1 MEFDGNW
8 LRALALFFFI
18 SDYHLRSATD
28 KQQAGLVSV
37 KSSFFFSLKSRLHQ
51 LSVMS
56 CQESCSSKECIKAP
70 VPTLHFTS
78 QHDHCTT
85 GVLSLSVFHFSH
97 SSWQILN
104 HIKNILC
111 LLDGLVHLLWHIE
124 NYEIWPYSSSWTS
137 LAGGNVVIRSVIIGE
152 ALGSTEV

>member
-8 LRALALFFFI
+8 LHALALFFFI
-18 SDYHLRSATD
+18 SVYHLRSATD

-37 KSSFFFSLKSRLHQ
+37 KSSFFFSPKSKLHQ

-85 GVLSLSVFHFSH
+85 GVLSLTVFHFSH
-97 SSWQILN
+97 YSWQILN
-104 HIKNILC
+104 HTKNILDLYTVLYTFC
-111 LLDGLVHLLWHIE
+111 GTYKIHKEVRMRGKLL
-124 NYEIWPYSSSWTS
+124 
-137 LAGGNVVIRSVIIGE
+137 RSGRTPAVRQ
-152 ALGSTEV
+152 ALQEGMWL